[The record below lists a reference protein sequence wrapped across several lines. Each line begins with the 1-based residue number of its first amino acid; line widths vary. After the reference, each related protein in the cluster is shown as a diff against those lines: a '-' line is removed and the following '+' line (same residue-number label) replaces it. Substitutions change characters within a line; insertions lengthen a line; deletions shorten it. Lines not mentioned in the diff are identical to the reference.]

1 VISVKNDIIR
11 LTIPSKPDYI
21 SVVRL
26 TSSSIA
32 SKLGLSIDEIEDIKV
47 SLSEACTN
55 ALTRTDE
62 INIKFEIFDDR
73 FVIIVDNVALSEHNE
88 DTLIRESNLGILIM
102 KSLMDE
108 VNFTEKGVEMIK
120 HLKDGNR

>member
-1 VISVKNDIIR
+1 MKKDIFR

-26 TSSSIA
+26 TSSCIA
-32 SKLGLSIDEIEDIKV
+32 SKLGLSIDEIEDIRV
-47 SLSEACTN
+47 SLSEACIN

-62 INIKFEIFDDR
+62 INIKYEISEDR
-73 FVIIVDNVALSEHNE
+73 LAITVDNVVLSENDE
-88 DTLIRESNLGILIM
+88 RESNLGILIM

-120 HLKDGNR
+120 YLKDGNR